1 MSGERQTSA
10 TSSTTS
16 LVRTIAAATASAPA
30 LRRGLGITIVLAFL
44 GTTGQVVV
52 PIAVQQLVDGQ
63 ALTGGPADTGGVLV
77 AGGIALAALALAVVA
92 NRIALQRMVTAAA
105 HGLSELRIA
114 AFRRIHQLS
123 SLQVQAERRGVLVA
137 RVTSDVEVITQFL
150 EWGGVGMLV
159 GAAQILM
166 VVIVMA
172 IYDPVLAGLV
182 VVAGTVYGLLLLV
195 FQRILRRGYDRV
207 RVLVGDSLGAMSEAI
222 SGLPTIRAYGAED
235 LTATKVDQALDRQYR
250 AEVRTQSLGAGLFST
265 AELFAAA
272 VTAGVVAFGVTG
284 PTQITAGQLIAFLF
298 LVTLFIEPVQ
308 LLVEVLNEAQTAAA
322 GLRRVLEVIE
332 SPDELPDAG
341 VAGQDPPSGPL
352 SVTFRAVGFR
362 YPTGADVLT
371 DLSLRLEAGRRYAV
385 VGETGSGKS
394 TIVKLLTR
402 LLDPTRGDILL
413 SGTPLRQVPFRT
425 LRHRVGFVPQDGFLW
440 DTSLRENV
448 RYGRPD
454 ATDDEVDAA
463 LEELGLAAWIA
474 RLPHGVDTPVG
485 ERGGRLSAGERQLVA
500 LARASLAA
508 PDLLVLDEA
517 TSAVDPAL
525 EVALR
530 RAIERLTAARTSVTV
545 AHLLSTAEAADEVL
559 VIDAGRL
566 VQQGPHV
573 ALVQVDGVY
582 ARLHADWA
590 AGTAG

>member
-1 MSGERQTSA
+1 MSSEQEH
-10 TSSTTS
+10 SSSSPT
-16 LVRTIAAATASAPA
+16 LVRAMGAAAAAAPA
-30 LRRGLGITIVLAFL
+30 LRRGLGGTILLAFL

-52 PIAVQQLVDGQ
+52 PIAIQQLIDGQ
-63 ALTGGPADTGGVLV
+63 ALAGGPADAGGVV
-77 AGGIALAALALAVVA
+77 AAGGIALAVLAMTIWL
-92 NRIALQRMVTAAA
+92 NRIALRRMVTAAA

-114 AFRRIHQLS
+114 AFRRIHHLS

-166 VVIVMA
+166 VVMVMA

-182 VVAGTVYGLLLLV
+182 VVAGTVYGLMLVV

-222 SGLPTIRAYGAED
+222 SGLPTIRAYGAEE
-235 LTATKVDQALDRQYR
+235 LTAAKVDRALDRQYR

-284 PTQITAGQLIAFLF
+284 PTEITAGQLIAFLF

-308 LLVEVLNEAQTAAA
+308 LLVEVLNEAQTASA

-341 VAGQDPPSGPL
+341 DAGRDPPAGPL
-352 SVTFRAVGFR
+352 AVTFRDVGFR

-371 DLSLRLEAGRRYAV
+371 DLTLHLDAGRRYAI

-413 SGTPLRQVPFRT
+413 SGAALRQVPFRT
-425 LRHRVGFVPQDGFLW
+425 LRRRVGFVPQDGFLW

-448 RYGRPD
+448 RYGRPE

-463 LEELGLAAWIA
+463 LGELGLASWIA
-474 RLPHGVDTPVG
+474 RLPRGIDTAVG

-500 LARASLAA
+500 LARASLAG

-530 RAIERLTAARTSVTV
+530 RAIERLTGGRTSVTV
-545 AHLLSTAEAADEVL
+545 AHRLSTAEAADEVL

-566 VQQGPHV
+566 VQRGPH
-573 ALVQVDGVY
+573 ATLVQTDGVY

-590 AGTAG
+590 AGTSR

>member
-1 MSGERQTSA
+1 MSSEQEPSSS
-10 TSSTTS
+10 SST
-16 LVRTIAAATASAPA
+16 LVRAMGAAAAAAPA
-30 LRRGLGITIVLAFL
+30 LRRGLAGTILLAFL

-52 PIAVQQLVDGQ
+52 PIAIQQLVDGQ
-63 ALTGGPADTGGVLV
+63 ALAGGRADTGGVV
-77 AGGIALAALALAVVA
+77 AAGGIALAVLAMTILL
-92 NRIALQRMVTAAA
+92 NRIALRRMVIAAA

-114 AFRRIHQLS
+114 AFRRIHHLS

-166 VVIVMA
+166 VVLVMA

-182 VVAGTVYGLLLLV
+182 VVAGTVYGLMLVV

-222 SGLPTIRAYGAED
+222 SGLPTIRAYGAEE
-235 LTATKVDQALDRQYR
+235 LTAAKVDRALDRQYR

-284 PTQITAGQLIAFLF
+284 PTDITAGQLIAFLF

-308 LLVEVLNEAQTAAA
+308 LLVEVLNEAQTASA

-341 VAGQDPPSGPL
+341 DAGRDPATGPL
-352 SVTFRAVGFR
+352 AVTFRDVGFR

-371 DLSLRLEAGRRYAV
+371 DLTLHLDAGRRYAI

-413 SGTPLRQVPFRT
+413 SGAALRQIPFRT
-425 LRHRVGFVPQDGFLW
+425 LRRRVGFVPQDGFLW

-448 RYGRPD
+448 RYGRPE

-463 LEELGLAAWIA
+463 LEELGLASWIA
-474 RLPHGVDTPVG
+474 RLPRGIDTPVG

-500 LARASLAA
+500 LARAWLAG

-530 RAIERLTAARTSVTV
+530 RAIERLTGGRTSVTV
-545 AHLLSTAEAADEVL
+545 AHRLSTAEAADEVL

-566 VQQGPHV
+566 VQRGPH
-573 ALVQVDGVY
+573 ATLVQTDGVY

-590 AGTAG
+590 AGTSR